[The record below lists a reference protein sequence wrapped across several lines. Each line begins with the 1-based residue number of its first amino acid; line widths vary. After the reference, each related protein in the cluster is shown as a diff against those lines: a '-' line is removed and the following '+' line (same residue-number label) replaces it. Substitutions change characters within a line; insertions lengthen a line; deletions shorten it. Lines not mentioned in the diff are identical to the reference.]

1 VCEAVSNR
9 PSDGSTELRTVPG
22 AARATMSDD
31 TRRIERVAGLVRLHL
46 TELMRRELG
55 DAELSSLVITSVEI
69 TKDLSIARILVRSLT
84 SEDDLESRQKLMRR
98 LRKVVPRLR
107 RALAPRLELRR
118 LPELRFEFDTGADAS
133 ARVSELLAE
142 IAKEPKGS

>member
-1 VCEAVSNR
+1 
-9 PSDGSTELRTVPG
+9 
-22 AARATMSDD
+22 M
-31 TRRIERVAGLVRLHL
+31 
-46 TELMRRELG
+46 
-55 DAELSSLVITSVEI
+55 
-69 TKDLSIARILVRSLT
+69 RSLAN
-84 SEDDLESRQKLMRR
+84 EDDLDGRRKLMQR
-98 LRKVVPRLR
+98 LRKVAPRLR

>member
-1 VCEAVSNR
+1 
-9 PSDGSTELRTVPG
+9 
-22 AARATMSDD
+22 MSDD
-31 TRRIERVAGLVRLHL
+31 NRRIERVAGLVRLHL
-46 TELMRRELG
+46 TELIRRELG

-69 TKDLSIARILVRSLT
+69 TKDLSIARVLVRSLA
-84 SEDDLESRQKLMRR
+84 SKDDDAGRQKLMTR

-118 LPELRFEFDTGADAS
+118 LPELRFEFDTGGDAS

-142 IAKEPKGS
+142 ISREPKGS